1 MSALSASASTKRHAA
16 VIGPIVWELD
26 GPTPILKRS
35 KTLETTPFSPD
46 AGGDGPLARFWQ
58 AGAPFVLL
66 DDARPGGRSL
76 LFRSPEA
83 VLEARSPQ
91 EVPAWLAR
99 LRSGT
104 RHAAGFVAYEAGHT
118 LEPKLAPLAR
128 TAPPG
133 EPPLLWFG
141 LFGTPEA
148 VEAETL
154 LPEGAGAWAG
164 APRPR
169 IEREAYLAA
178 VARVNQHI
186 LDGEV

>member
-66 DDARPGGRSL
+66 DDARPGGRSM

-83 VLEARSPQ
+83 VLEARSP
-91 EVPAWLAR
+91 EEGRDCCLLPRPPGGGGGAR
-99 LRSGT
+99 PREGGG
-104 RHAAGFVAYEAGHT
+104 AGFPPPGEEPRHSAGFLAYEAGHA
-118 LEPKLAPLAR
+118 LE
-128 TAPPG
+128 
-133 EPPLLWFG
+133 
-141 LFGTPEA
+141 
-148 VEAETL
+148 
-154 LPEGAGAWAG
+154 
-164 APRPR
+164 
-169 IEREAYLAA
+169 
-178 VARVNQHI
+178 
-186 LDGEV
+186 